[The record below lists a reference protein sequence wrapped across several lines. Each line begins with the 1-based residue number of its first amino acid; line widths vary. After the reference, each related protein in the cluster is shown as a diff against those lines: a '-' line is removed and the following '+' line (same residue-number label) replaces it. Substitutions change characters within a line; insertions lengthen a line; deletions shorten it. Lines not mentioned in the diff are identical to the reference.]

1 MEETTEVEAPE
12 TGSSI
17 ESEEVQEVQTEVAD
31 QEVVEDGEQGEPIQI
46 SRADFEKL
54 QSQLVHSQQTIGK
67 QANDVGTARKTI
79 EELEAK
85 VKELNATKERM
96 QDDGLPDT
104 FEAIETHTALTDAQ
118 RKLEEANRL
127 YLESQNKTIL
137 TQMDPVY
144 DKRVDKMAELMLQD
158 GYPSHEVEAFK
169 SNPYFVDQGIAI
181 AYLNRAKEA
190 AKYEETLEVL
200 KKLDPKGVAAKI
212 QAAAKG
218 GASVTAATGGGSSG
232 EVEVTRDMLR
242 TATKNQLRHFHKTGE
257 WTNP

>member
-1 MEETTEVEAPE
+1 MSDEVEVPE
-12 TGSSI
+12 AGSSV

-31 QEVVEDGEQGEPIQI
+31 QEVEDNGEQAEPIEM
-46 SRADFEKL
+46 SREDFEKL
-54 QSQLVHSQQTIGK
+54 QSQLVHSQKTIGK
-67 QANDVGTARKTI
+67 QANDVGTAKKTI

-96 QDDGLPDT
+96 QEDGLPDT
-104 FEAIETHTALTDAQ
+104 FEAIETHTALTDTQ
-118 RKLEEANRL
+118 RKLEEANKTF
-127 YLESQNKTIL
+127 LETQNKTIL

-158 GYPSHEVEAFK
+158 GYPVHEVAAFK

-190 AKYEETLEVL
+190 DRYDETLELL
-200 KKLDPKGVAAKI
+200 KRLDPKGVAAKI

-232 EVEVTRDMLR
+232 EVEVTSQRIR
-242 TATKNQLRHFHKTGE
+242 SATKKQLSHYNKTGE
-257 WTNP
+257 WINP

>member
-1 MEETTEVEAPE
+1 MEPEVEAPE
-12 TGSSI
+12 AGSSV
-17 ESEEVQEVQTEVAD
+17 ESEEVQEVQTEVAG

-46 SRADFEKL
+46 SRVDFEKL

-79 EELEAK
+79 EELEVK

-96 QDDGLPDT
+96 QEDGLPDA
-104 FEAIETHTALTDAQ
+104 FEAIEAHTALTNTQ
-118 RKLEEANRL
+118 KQLEEANKSF
-127 YLESQNKTIL
+127 LETQNKTIL

-158 GYPSHEVEAFK
+158 GYHANEVAAFK

-181 AYLNRAKEA
+181 AYLNRAKES
-190 AKYEETLEVL
+190 AKYDETLELL

-232 EVEVTRDMLR
+232 EVEVTSQMIKS
-242 TATKNQLRHFHKTGE
+242 ATKNQLSHFNKTGE
-257 WTNP
+257 WINP